1 MPLDPQPLNRALK
14 RCHQPVQTIDDI
26 LPELGKTKV
35 FSKVDCSNGY
45 WQVPLSSEASLLTT
59 FATPYD
65 RYKWNRM
72 SFGISPAGE
81 IFQKRLDQVIEDLDG
96 VKTVADDILVIG
108 NGDSLDEAIK
118 DYDEKL
124 TRLLER
130 CRERGVWLNKERIC
144 LKKSS
149 VPYIGHILTPEGVKA
164 DPAKIEAILNMK
176 RPNDVAGVQRIMGT
190 INYLSKFLP
199 QLSELSEPLRQLTKK
214 DVAFVWNSVHDQAFA
229 KLKQLVTAPPVLK
242 FYEQDKELVIHCDA
256 SETGLGAALMQKGRP
271 LAYTSRALTPAERNY
286 AQIEEELLAIV
297 FAAERF
303 HQYTY
308 GRPVKVDSYHKP
320 LETIFTTKPLASAP
334 HRLQR
339 MLMRLQLYDLHV
351 SYKKWAHLL
360 LADVHTEPSSRG
372 FHRRNPGRD

>member
-1 MPLDPQPLNRALK
+1 
-14 RCHQPVQTIDDI
+14 
-26 LPELGKTKV
+26 
-35 FSKVDCSNGY
+35 
-45 WQVPLSSEASLLTT
+45 
-59 FATPYD
+59 
-65 RYKWNRM
+65 M

-118 DYDEKL
+118 DYDEKM

-308 GRPVKVDSYHKP
+308 GRPVKVDS
-320 LETIFTTKPLASAP
+320 
-334 HRLQR
+334 
-339 MLMRLQLYDLHV
+339 
-351 SYKKWAHLL
+351 
-360 LADVHTEPSSRG
+360 
-372 FHRRNPGRD
+372 